1 MLTQTQVIEPQS
13 ALLAA
18 CPRPRAVVLNSVY
31 AVLTPEVSMSTQRTW
46 QRPQSASAP
55 VTPVSAAPVRVVR
68 LGAAAIERPVI
79 AERPAYAAA
88 VVGEVRGDGNG
99 FISGTGFA
107 GKTLQDKQHLTN
119 RRGLV
124 TWRPPH

>member
-1 MLTQTQVIEPQS
+1 MLTQTQVIEPQC

-18 CPRPRAVVLNSVY
+18 CPRPRAVVPSSVH
-31 AVLTPEVSMSTQRTW
+31 AVSTPEVSMSTQRPLTRW
-46 QRPQSASAP
+46 QPQSAP
-55 VTPVSAAPVRVVR
+55 VTAAPVRVVR
-68 LGAAAIERPVI
+68 LLGATALERSAV

-88 VVGEVRGDGNG
+88 VAGEFRGDGNG